1 MKLKQALKVVN
12 ETKIHM
18 VIEVTEGHF
27 ESKTLDYLKA
37 ADRKSFSEALN
48 FASKWSEKK
57 VSFITFNKA
66 KEAIEIDCYM

>member
-18 VIEVTEGHF
+18 VIEVSEGNF
-27 ESKTLDYLKA
+27 ESKTLNYIEA
-37 ADRKSFSEALN
+37 HEESFREALE
-48 FASKWSEKK
+48 FASKWNEKK
-57 VSFITFNKA
+57 VSFIRFNKA